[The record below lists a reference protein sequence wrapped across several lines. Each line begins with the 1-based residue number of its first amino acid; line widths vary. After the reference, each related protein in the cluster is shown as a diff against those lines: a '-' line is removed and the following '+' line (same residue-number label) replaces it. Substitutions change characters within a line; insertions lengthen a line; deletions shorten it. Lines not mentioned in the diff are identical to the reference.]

1 MTDSNVIG
9 TTANDI
15 FPNLPKIIVDVHR
28 LLLDGVSSKSEQDEI
43 LLADRIVYNKWKC
56 IPWYEGKD
64 EVGGFVVYIKEI
76 TKRVKLAR
84 TFG

>member
-15 FPNLPKIIVDVHR
+15 FPNLPKSIVDVHR

-43 LLADRIVYNKWKC
+43 LLADRIVYNKWSC
-56 IPWYEGKD
+56 IPCYEGKD